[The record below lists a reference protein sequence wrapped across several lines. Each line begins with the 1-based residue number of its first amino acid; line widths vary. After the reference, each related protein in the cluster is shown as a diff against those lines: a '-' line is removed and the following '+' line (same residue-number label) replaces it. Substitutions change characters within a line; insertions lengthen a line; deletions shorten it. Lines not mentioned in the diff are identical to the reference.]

1 MQVVLKYG
9 RLSSLKIW
17 KAGAAIALLP
27 AASTTADPPGK
38 LPRTQ
43 VGHTFSLDTHSPITM
58 SAQPIDSKVTKDD
71 QTTLDTVE
79 PVHGIKSPTSAAH
92 GGRAHVDGEHVKL
105 ERNFSAFAAL
115 AIAFSILNS
124 WCACCLCSVVQGRRA
139 CGLTLS

>member
-1 MQVVLKYG
+1 MP
-9 RLSSLKIW
+9 LSPCSLRHQRQLIP
-17 KAGAAIALLP
+17 L
-27 AASTTADPPGK
+27 ASYPG
-38 LPRTQ
+38 LRSGILFLST
-43 VGHTFSLDTHSPITM
+43 PIRPSTM
-58 SAQPIDSKVTKDD
+58 SAQPNDSKVTKDD

-124 WCACCLCSVVQGRRA
+124 WCVCCLWWWKEQELVG
-139 CGLTLS
+139 